1 MLSKKPIPPNERLI
15 FALDV
20 PDVDKAQHL
29 VEVLGDTVRFY
40 KVGLELF
47 LADGSAELFD
57 WLANRDKKIFLD
69 LKFFDVPRTV
79 GSAVRQL
86 RGKNIEFVTVHSN
99 EAILQAACQVGGTAK
114 ILAVTVLTS
123 LSDLDLKDFGFK
135 VDVSALV
142 LSRARR
148 ALEAGCAGVIASGLE
163 ARELRNELGEDFLI
177 VVPGIRPAGNIDDQK
192 RTVDLE
198 KAFENGADYVV
209 VGRPIREAQDPA
221 AAAAAMQDR
230 IAALFNA

>member
-29 VEVLGDTVRFY
+29 VEVLGDTIRFY

-86 RGKNIEFVTVHSN
+86 RGKNIEFVTVHGN

-221 AAAAAMQDR
+221 AAAAAIQDR